1 MYPKLYIIHISSAT
15 WTDNTLYKIH
25 RLSDKTSNTRQETRP
40 FDLVKIV
47 LVTVKMI
54 QTIVL
59 PTVAFQRL
67 KFPLLKVP
75 HTLDTGL
82 RSNLKASFLWASFHC
97 TICLGRRAINSP
109 TQLTVAPMN
118 HSNDQHVKTIPKGT
132 IVALISGWWSTAV

>member
-25 RLSDKTSNTRQETRP
+25 RLSDKTSNTRQETPP
-40 FDLVKIV
+40 FDLVRIV
-47 LVTVKMI
+47 HVTVKVI
-54 QTIVL
+54 QTIAV
-59 PTVAFQRL
+59 PSVAFQRL
-67 KFPLLKVP
+67 KFPLLKVS

-97 TICLGRRAINSP
+97 TICLGRKAINSP

-132 IVALISGWWSTAV
+132 MIVALISGW